1 MRLWFVR
8 DVHSAVRE
16 EFSEYLD
23 GRLSPQRR
31 GHLETHLARCQ
42 ACREYLEA
50 VRATVEIVRSLP
62 QAPVPRSF
70 RISAAQVAQPAQES
84 YWYGLLP
91 GLRLASAA
99 VGVLLLAVVAIDV
112 SGTTQM
118 AFPQAGS
125 GVVAEVQKA
134 APAAEAPVR
143 SLQAPEV
150 PSTAELSQ
158 GATGAVE
165 ARPESGKAT
174 DQAAPPPAPQATL
187 EPEGAGSVFRSV
199 PPTDNAPLRVLEA
212 ALLVMAAVLLGVTVA
227 LGHLGKR
234 RFF

>member
-8 DVHSAVRE
+8 DVHSAIRE

-31 GHLETHLARCQ
+31 GRVETHLARCQ
-42 ACREYLEA
+42 ACREDLEA
-50 VRATVEIVRSLP
+50 VRATVELVRSLP

-70 RISAAQVAQPAQES
+70 RISAAQVAQPARGPF
-84 YWYGLLP
+84 WYGLMP

-99 VGVLLLAVVAIDV
+99 VGVLLLAVVAVDV
-112 SGTTQM
+112 AGTTQM
-118 AFPQAGS
+118 ASPQAGS
-125 GVVAEVQKA
+125 GAVAEVQKA
-134 APAAEAPVR
+134 APAAEAPVL
-143 SLQAPEV
+143 SLQAPAA
-150 PSTAELSQ
+150 PSSAAPSQ
-158 GATGAVE
+158 GDTGAGE
-165 ARPESGKAT
+165 ARPEPNKAT
-174 DQAAPPPAPQATL
+174 DQAAPPPAPQGTV
-187 EPEGAGSVFRSV
+187 ESKGAGAVSRSV
-199 PPTDNAPLRVLEA
+199 SPTDNTPLRVLEA